1 LFAYQTKQQVSLF
14 LKDLIPLA
22 AIGRAYVW
30 RAGEQDN
37 ETTDNRT
44 TRQGK
49 DQRAE
54 GKALRE
60 CVLPEVRGRK
70 SEIRSQKYLF
80 GEGTEHDTR
89 FRLRRGYS
97 SERGAHG
104 TQRADSL

>member
-1 LFAYQTKQQVSLF
+1 MSGMTA
-14 LKDLIPLA
+14 
-22 AIGRAYVW
+22 
-30 RAGEQDN
+30 EQDN
-37 ETTDNRT
+37 GTTDYRT

-49 DQRAE
+49 EQRAE

-60 CVLPEVRGRK
+60 CALPEVRGRK
-70 SEIRSQKYLF
+70 SEIRSQKYPF